1 MPDPDSHNAEKRATV
16 SATQR
21 RPVTRLLAAAARHA
35 CYARGI
41 NGARTTSANR
51 VSSCVPDGVLPR
63 PSAGAF

>member
-1 MPDPDSHNAEKRATV
+1 MV

-21 RPVTRLLAAAARHA
+21 RPATRLLAAAARHA
-35 CYARGI
+35 CYARAI
-41 NGARTTSANR
+41 KGARTASTNR